1 MHLYELDPRMFG
13 PEATMES
20 SARNEEMKFLAAL
33 RAAEIAAGLK
43 SSDRENSTQDRQSIE
58 PANPTPLPTQVN
70 DSELARAMPHL
81 TGESSFSVNDHP
93 SAASSSNEG
102 RLQGSS
108 SAPSDIP
115 REPPDDGLLRVRIC
129 SVKNCH
135 NIVPVDYAWKMCAS
149 CRDNYK
155 NWGVG
160 KRARQRERRM
170 QVSYCPQIFLHSD
183 VLLSHHRRQCPRKS
197 GRNLSV
203 G

>member
-13 PEATMES
+13 PEATVES

-33 RAAEIAAGLK
+33 RAAEIAAGLR
-43 SSDRENSTQDRQSIE
+43 SSERENSTQDRQSIE

-81 TGESSFSVNDHP
+81 HGESSFSVNDNP

-108 SAPSDIP
+108 SAPTDIP

-170 QVSYCPQIFLHSD
+170 QVSYCPWIFLPLMFYFSIIAD
-183 VLLSHHRRQCPRKS
+183 NAPGKA
-197 GRNLSV
+197 GEI
-203 G
+203 